1 MHDKMTIG
9 SIVQLTETGVEQRID
24 FMGEI
29 TRRFAEV
36 SQRQMEAGL
45 RKKLIELGWTPPGA
59 MDAVWYSR
67 EVMMSWIDVKHER
80 PKCSKDPGALGV
92 PVLIWPR
99 NPKGEEG
106 RGIDGHAYYG
116 RRATGRPEFYKYGAP
131 IHGVTHWQ
139 PLPPPPNS

>member
-45 RKKLIELGWTPPGA
+45 RKKLIELGWTPPGV
-59 MDAVWYSR
+59 MGAVLGAAR
-67 EVMMSWIDVKHER
+67 DVVRWDWSDNDEDCVDDIER
-80 PKCSKDPGALGV
+80 LRKAV
-92 PVLIWPR
+92 NAV
-99 NPKGEEG
+99 
-106 RGIDGHAYYG
+106 
-116 RRATGRPEFYKYGAP
+116 
-131 IHGVTHWQ
+131 
-139 PLPPPPNS
+139 

>member
-59 MDAVWYSR
+59 MDANVVEDERVGTYHSA
-67 EVMMSWIDVKHER
+67 IDDAKHQAR
-80 PKCSKDPGALGV
+80 H
-92 PVLIWPR
+92 LI
-99 NPKGEEG
+99 KMV
-106 RGIDGHAYYG
+106 
-116 RRATGRPEFYKYGAP
+116 RRA
-131 IHGVTHWQ
+131 
-139 PLPPPPNS
+139 